1 MRKSILVAA
10 ALMAGVCA
18 GGTVKADDAIGKIDV
33 YHVNLAVGG
42 GRTGCIQMRFP
53 NPLPGGWGCVYGSG
67 TLVDYMN
74 ELLRTAAQDNGNGS
88 RRSCRVFWNS
98 LDSNGFAVIYAAE
111 CGPRH

>member
-10 ALMAGVCA
+10 ALLAGVCA

-33 YHVNLAVGG
+33 YHVNVTVTG

-67 TLVDYMN
+67 TLVDDIN
-74 ELLRTAAQDNGNGS
+74 ELLRTAAQDSNS
-88 RRSCRVFWNS
+88 KKCRVFWSS
-98 LDSNGFAVIYAAE
+98 LDGNGFAQIYAAE